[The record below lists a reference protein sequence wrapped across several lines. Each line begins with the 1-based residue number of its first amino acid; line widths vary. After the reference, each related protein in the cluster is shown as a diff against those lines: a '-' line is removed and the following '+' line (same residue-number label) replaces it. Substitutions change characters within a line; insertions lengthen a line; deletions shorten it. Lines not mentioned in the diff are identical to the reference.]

1 MAKKKS
7 LGSFDRKGQFFRTYK
22 EIFESNAFRSLD
34 CNARCLL
41 HELHALYIPSR
52 NEDVFLSTRDSA
64 RRLGIHP
71 DTARKAFYA
80 LEAKGFI
87 KLTRGGLWQQ
97 RLAREWRLTFES
109 YRNREP
115 SDEWAQYHEPNT
127 EPKPRGSLPQSEG
140 QSGLKKL
147 AEVEE

>member
-1 MAKKKS
+1 MAKKRF
-7 LGSFDRKGQFFRTYK
+7 LGAFQRKGQFFRTYRQV
-22 EIFESNAFRSLD
+22 FESKAFRSLD

-41 HELHALYIPSR
+41 NELHALYIPIR
-52 NEDVFLSTRDSA
+52 NEDVFLSTRDAS

-87 KLTRGGLWQQ
+87 KLTRGDLWQQ

-109 YRNREP
+109 YRGREP
-115 SDEWAQYHEPNT
+115 SDEWAQYHESNT
-127 EPKPRGSLPQSEG
+127 EPKSRGSLPQSEG
-140 QSGLKKL
+140 QSSLKKL
-147 AEVEE
+147 AEIEE

>member
-1 MAKKKS
+1 MAKKKFQ
-7 LGSFDRKGQFFRTYK
+7 GAFHRKGQFFRTYRQV
-22 EIFESNAFRSLD
+22 FESKAFRSLD

-41 HELHALYIPSR
+41 NELHALYIPIR
-52 NEDVFLSTRDSA
+52 NEDVFLSTRDAS

-87 KLTRGGLWQQ
+87 KLTRGDLWQQ

-109 YRNREP
+109 YRGREP
-115 SDEWAQYHEPNT
+115 SDEWAQYHESNT
-127 EPKPRGSLPQSEG
+127 EPKSRGSLPQSEG
-140 QSGLKKL
+140 QSRLKKL
-147 AEVEE
+147 AEIEE